1 MPFRLTSRLNR
12 VAKRVVPSA
21 PARSL
26 RHHRARTQALAEHTH
41 AHAHAHSRLDGI
53 RAWFH
58 AFFSMMSA
66 QAFARRAGL
75 RSLLQKPSSL
85 RALALRR
92 TLGPQRRINRPRRL
106 AASNGWFGFSAR

>member
-1 MPFRLTSRLNR
+1 MPFRLTSRFNR
-12 VAKRVVPSA
+12 TAKRVAQSA
-21 PARSL
+21 PVRPL
-26 RHHRARTQALAEHTH
+26 RHHRARTQALAEHT
-41 AHAHAHSRLDGI
+41 HAHSRLDGI

-92 TLGPQRRINRPRRL
+92 TLGPQRRVNRPRRL

>member
-1 MPFRLTSRLNR
+1 MPFRLTSRLSR
-12 VAKRVVPSA
+12 AAKRVVPSA

-26 RHHRARTQALAEHTH
+26 RHHRARTQALAERT
-41 AHAHAHSRLDGI
+41 HAHSRLDGI

-92 TLGPQRRINRPRRL
+92 TLGPQRRVNRPRRL
-106 AASNGWFGFSAR
+106 AASNGWFGFGAR

>member
-1 MPFRLTSRLNR
+1 
-12 VAKRVVPSA
+12 
-21 PARSL
+21 
-26 RHHRARTQALAEHTH
+26 
-41 AHAHAHSRLDGI
+41 
-53 RAWFH
+53 
-58 AFFSMMSA
+58 MMSA

>member
-1 MPFRLTSRLNR
+1 MPFRLTSRFNR
-12 VAKRVVPSA
+12 TAKRVAPSA
-21 PARSL
+21 PVRPL
-26 RHHRARTQALAEHTH
+26 RHHRARTQALAE
-41 AHAHAHSRLDGI
+41 HAHSRLDGI

-92 TLGPQRRINRPRRL
+92 TLGPQRRVNRPRRL

>member
-1 MPFRLTSRLNR
+1 MPFRLTSRFNR
-12 VAKRVVPSA
+12 AAKRVVPSA

-26 RHHRARTQALAEHTH
+26 RHHRARARALAGHT
-41 AHAHAHSRLDGI
+41 HAHSRLDGI

-58 AFFSMMSA
+58 AFLSMMNA

-92 TLGPQRRINRPRRL
+92 TLGPQRRVNRPRRL
-106 AASNGWFGFSAR
+106 AASHGWFGFGAR

>member
-1 MPFRLTSRLNR
+1 MPFRLTSRFNR
-12 VAKRVVPSA
+12 AAKRVVPSA

-26 RHHRARTQALAEHTH
+26 RHHRARTQALAERTHT
-41 AHAHAHSRLDGI
+41 HSRLDGI

-58 AFFSMMSA
+58 AFSMMSA

-92 TLGPQRRINRPRRL
+92 TLGPQRRVNRPRRL
-106 AASNGWFGFSAR
+106 AASNGWFGFGAR

>member
-1 MPFRLTSRLNR
+1 MPFRLPSRFNR
-12 VAKRVVPSA
+12 AAKRVVPSA

-26 RHHRARTQALAEHTH
+26 RHHRARTQALARHT
-41 AHAHAHSRLDGI
+41 HAHSRLDGI

-75 RSLLQKPSSL
+75 R
-85 RALALRR
+85 
-92 TLGPQRRINRPRRL
+92 
-106 AASNGWFGFSAR
+106 

>member
-1 MPFRLTSRLNR
+1 MPFRLTSRLSR
-12 VAKRVVPSA
+12 AAKRVVPSA
-21 PARSL
+21 PLRPL
-26 RHHRARTQALAEHTH
+26 RHHRARAQALAEQTQPH
-41 AHAHAHSRLDGI
+41 ARFDGI

-58 AFFSMMSA
+58 AFFSMVST

-92 TLGPQRRINRPRRL
+92 ANGPQRRINRPRRL
-106 AASNGWFGFSAR
+106 AASDGWFAFAAR